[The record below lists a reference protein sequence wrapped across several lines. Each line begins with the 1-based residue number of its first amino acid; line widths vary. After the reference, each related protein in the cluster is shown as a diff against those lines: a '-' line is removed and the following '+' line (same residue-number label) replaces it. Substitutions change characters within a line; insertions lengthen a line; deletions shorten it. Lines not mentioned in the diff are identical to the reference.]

1 MPAAL
6 INGTMLRWARE
17 RAGVSIEAVAE
28 RLSKSPDDLAAW
40 ERGDAKPTFRQAQT
54 LASVLH
60 VPFGFLF
67 LAEPPEEARLPDF
80 RRVSGDP
87 EARRLDANMLDLI
100 RDVLFKHDWYKQIL
114 IEEGEE
120 PLPFVGRF
128 GTSDAPSA
136 VADDMR
142 TVLALAPDHAR
153 RARGPQEWLRETTSA
168 AEAARIWVMKS
179 GVVGNSTRRTL
190 DVSVF
195 RGFAIADPIA
205 PLIFVNGNDAPAAQI
220 FIFAHE
226 LAHIWLGSTGIS
238 DFAASG
244 LAHADREVESFCNRV
259 AAEFLLP
266 ARIVLAEWSDRRPA
280 SANVDALATSW
291 KVSRIVAAK
300 KALDL
305 DLIERADFEAM
316 YEQERARWA
325 ALPKHGSGGGN
336 FHATLPVRFGRRFTE
351 EVVRRAVRG
360 DTLLRDAG
368 ALLDTKPTTVLEHFR
383 RASP

>member
-17 RAGVSIEAVAE
+17 RAGVSIEAAAE
-28 RLSKSPDDLAAW
+28 RLNKGPDELAAW
-40 ERGDAKPTFRQAQT
+40 ERGDANPTFRQAQT

-80 RRVSGDP
+80 RRQSGDR
-87 EARRLDANMLDLI
+87 EARLDANTLDLI

-136 VADDMR
+136 VANDMR

-153 RARGPQEWLRETTSA
+153 RARGQQEWLRETTGA

-190 DVSVF
+190 DVATF
-195 RGFAIADPIA
+195 RGFAVADPIA
-205 PLIFVNGNDAPAAQI
+205 PLVFINGNDAPAAQI
-220 FIFAHE
+220 FTFAHE
-226 LAHIWLGSTGIS
+226 LAHVWLGSTGIS
-238 DFAASG
+238 DVVSG
-244 LAHADREVESFCNRV
+244 LSRPDGDVESFCNAV

-266 ARIVLAEWSDRRPA
+266 SEIVVGEWSDKRSAR
-280 SANVDALATSW
+280 ANVDALATSW

-305 DLIERADFEAM
+305 DLMERASFEAI

-325 ALPKHGSGGGN
+325 ALPKTSSGGGN

-351 EVVRRAVRG
+351 EVVRRAMSG

-368 ALLDTKPTTVLEHFR
+368 ALLNTKPATVLEHFR
-383 RASP
+383 RASHR

>member
-40 ERGDAKPTFRQAQT
+40 ERGDAKPTFRQAQA
-54 LASVLH
+54 LASALH

-67 LAEPPEEARLPDF
+67 LTEPPAEPRLPDF
-80 RRVSGDP
+80 RRLSGERDTP
-87 EARRLDANMLDLI
+87 RFDANTLDLI

-114 IEEGEE
+114 IEEGDE
-120 PLPFVGRF
+120 PLGFVGRF

-142 TVLALAPDHAR
+142 SVLGLMPDHAR
-153 RARGPQEWLRETTSA
+153 RTKGQQEWLRDAVGA
-168 AEAARIWVMKS
+168 AETARIWVMKS

-190 DVSVF
+190 AVAAF

-205 PLIFVNGNDAPAAQI
+205 PLVFVNGNDATAAQI
-220 FIFAHE
+220 FTFAHE

-238 DFAASG
+238 DVVSG
-244 LAHADREVESFCNRV
+244 LTRPRGDVESFCNQV

-266 ARIVLAEWSDRRPA
+266 SRIVVGEWSDRRSA

-305 DLIERADFEAM
+305 DLIERAAFESI

-325 ALPKHGSGGGN
+325 ALPKNGVGGGN

-351 EVVRRAVRG
+351 EVVRRAMSG

-368 ALLDTKPTTVLEHFR
+368 ALLNTKPRTIVEHFR
-383 RASP
+383 RASPR